1 MVLQTLRRGLLLYPL
16 GTTAAPGPD
25 TPAAPGHDTPAAR
38 WAFQLGRWAIPEDI
52 LAAAP
57 ESPWTFPT
65 DLFVRSAAAA
75 RADTDPTPSRRRAV
89 EAIPPG
95 GTVLDVV
102 AGAGAASLPLAPPAG
117 RLVAV
122 DESQSMLDACAADAD
137 RAGLDHRE
145 VCGRWPDIS
154 PEVDAA
160 DVVVCHHVVYN
171 VADLVPFLTA
181 LDRHARRRVVLEL
194 TSRHPQSDLNPLWAA
209 IHGIERPGGPTAV
222 TAAEVANSLGYD
234 ARTEV
239 FERPPRWHDPTEPDH
254 VAFARRRLC
263 VGPERDADI
272 AAQLARLPTVARQL
286 VTLWWDVRH
295 P

>member
-1 MVLQTLRRGLLLYPL
+1 VVLQTLRRGLLLYPL

-122 DESQSMLDACAADAD
+122 DESQSMLDAC
-137 RAGLDHRE
+137 
-145 VCGRWPDIS
+145 
-154 PEVDAA
+154 AA